1 MRSDDFFLLSE
12 CCNRYRIIEQFGS
25 RSDPKFC
32 QALIRVQIDGKS
44 YHNMTF
50 IYNQIRFPR
59 DSAHLFDTN
68 FLIKQIRSKLRSEI
82 VWHRFFAVPAF
93 ICRFRSCIAVR
104 KLFLKTS
111 PNFSSMFHGSV
122 CFWQSPGILG
132 KPQKCANRPSPVDDD
147 CHIKY
152 INIHQYASRLL
163 GLFLNCSSAK
173 HSLLEYRMFR

>member
-1 MRSDDFFLLSE
+1 MAHVTTALIYKPIDFFLCACNKIGASRDLGRAFRWFFLLSE

-50 IYNQIRFPR
+50 IYNQIRFSR

-93 ICRFRSCIAVR
+93 IGRFFIGQQT
-104 KLFLKTS
+104 K
-111 PNFSSMFHGSV
+111 SSWRWLPH
-122 CFWQSPGILG
+122 
-132 KPQKCANRPSPVDDD
+132 K
-147 CHIKY
+147 
-152 INIHQYASRLL
+152 IHQYSSICFTSFGSIFKLL
-163 GLFLNCSSAK
+163 KCKTLYTRIPNVSITN
-173 HSLLEYRMFR
+173 